1 MQALEG
7 SDGERVYVLMGEG
20 EEIDAETAEQL
31 AASLSSGE
39 ILAESS
45 QQTAEEESQQKSLE
59 VSFNAVV
66 LGEVKYNLKV
76 LSMIFTPLHG
86 GLIDLLEYYSVPFLI
101 RRPSRDKEETQFCVV
116 AIYE

>member
-1 MQALEG
+1 MLKAQYNVDFQRVQALEG

-59 VSFNAVV
+59 VSEF
-66 LGEVKYNLKV
+66 
-76 LSMIFTPLHG
+76 
-86 GLIDLLEYYSVPFLI
+86 
-101 RRPSRDKEETQFCVV
+101 
-116 AIYE
+116 